1 MACENGYGKRTLV
14 EDFPVYG
21 RGGQGVIG
29 IQVSERNG
37 PVVGAAQVDE
47 TDEIILITD
56 QGTLVRTRVTEVSC
70 QGRNTQGVTLIRL
83 TNDEHLVGI
92 ERVVEDDEED
102 VEIDEAGDAVV
113 VDQAPSDGDESPDIL
128 DSDTE

>member
-1 MACENGYGKRTLV
+1 M
-14 EDFPVYG
+14 
-21 RGGQGVIG
+21 
-29 IQVSERNG
+29 
-37 PVVGAAQVDE
+37 
-47 TDEIILITD
+47 
-56 QGTLVRTRVTEVSC
+56 
-70 QGRNTQGVTLIRL
+70 IRL

-102 VEIDEAGDAVV
+102 IVIDEAGDAV